1 LVSPRITNKLKGS
14 LGEIYYKEFCD
25 QRGWAY
31 TSLENI
37 YEYMNPDWTFIFKK
51 GFHRIKIRLP
61 ENIRDE
67 VTDLVKPTNLT
78 QSSPSFV
85 FDFLACKV
93 GDSKNY
99 SGVQTG
105 DKFTWV
111 ESKTGPGFFSGS
123 QINAM
128 SKIKLALAIF
138 KINNVLET
146 PENIDM
152 GWDIKSGKDWLEEIE
167 PVDNELFE
175 LTNKNLTRNIKT
187 RN

>member
-1 LVSPRITNKLKGS
+1 MVSPRITNKLRGS

-31 TSLENI
+31 TSLENL

-51 GFHRIKIRLP
+51 GFHRIKIRIP
-61 ENIRDE
+61 EKFRDE
-67 VTDLVKPTNLT
+67 IKELVKPTNLT
-78 QSSPSFV
+78 DSSPSFV

-93 GDSKNY
+93 GHSKNY
-99 SGVQTG
+99 YGVQTSEL
-105 DKFTWV
+105 FAWV
-111 ESKTGPGFFSGS
+111 ESKTGSGIFSSS
-123 QINAM
+123 QVNAM

-138 KINNVLET
+138 KINDVLEA

-152 GWDIKSGKDWLEEIE
+152 EWDIKSGKDWLTEMQ

-175 LTNKNLTRNIKT
+175 LENKRLERKLN
-187 RN
+187 